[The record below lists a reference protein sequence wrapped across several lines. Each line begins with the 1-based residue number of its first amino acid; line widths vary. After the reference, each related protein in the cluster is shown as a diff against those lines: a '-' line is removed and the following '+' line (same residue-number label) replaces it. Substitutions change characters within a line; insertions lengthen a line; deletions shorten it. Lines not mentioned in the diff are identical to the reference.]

1 MAAFIKLGDIK
12 GEFSPSREAHANRF
26 TTGGGGDSLND
37 AGLGNNNAY
46 VDEDVDGFMKLGD
59 IKGEFAGAYSNS
71 LGGFKADALTNGG
84 QKVGL
89 DVGPVNQG
97 ANVWTTGPVT
107 GFKADGMVSETWLT
121 DGPLEG
127 SRSGSVTQE
136 VGWWTVDGAD
146 FRNGSKTHEGVV
158 IPTDGDD
165 IVRGEFASKANA
177 YVDGAIGGFQSDA
190 LTSGGQEGFTWEAA
204 SDIWTNGGASTFNAD
219 ALVQQ
224 VNGTIGYEMQPD
236 EYFSHNPEWFAPGS
250 AVDSWIEKTFGTGD
264 GEHTFGGI
272 SQGNAFA
279 PVNELR
285 SDNRF

>member
-12 GEFSPSREAHANRF
+12 GEFSPSREAHVNRF
-26 TTGGGGDSLND
+26 TTGGGGDSLNAWRD
-37 AGLGNNNAY
+37 LRHGP
-46 VDEDVDGFMKLGD
+46 ETFEGF
-59 IKGEFAGAYSNS
+59 
-71 LGGFKADALTNGG
+71 
-84 QKVGL
+84 
-89 DVGPVNQG
+89 
-97 ANVWTTGPVT
+97 
-107 GFKADGMVSETWLT
+107 
-121 DGPLEG
+121 
-127 SRSGSVTQE
+127 
-136 VGWWTVDGAD
+136 
-146 FRNGSKTHEGVV
+146 V

-177 YVDGAIGGFQSDA
+177 YVDGAVQGFQSDA

-250 AVDSWIEKTFGTGD
+250 AVDSWIEKSFGTGD